1 MCVYSVDNVN
11 WLLQILK
18 NMLKNVNKVAY
29 AKEVNQVYYIM
40 TKIINKLSYIYIY
53 INIYDYVC

>member
-11 WLLQILK
+11 LVLQILK

-29 AKEVNQVYYIM
+29 EKEVKQVYYVM
-40 TKIINKLSYIYIY
+40 VKIINKVSYILTYV
-53 INIYDYVC
+53 YDCLC

>member
-1 MCVYSVDNVN
+1 MCVYSIDNVN

-40 TKIINKLSYIYIY
+40 TKIINKVSYIYIY
-53 INIYDYVC
+53 IY

>member
-29 AKEVNQVYYIM
+29 AKEVKQVYYIM
-40 TKIINKLSYIYIY
+40 TKIINKVSYIYIY